1 MERGGYDEEEGDDDQ
16 EPHPKGVGNND
27 GQVVRD
33 LLHSYNN
40 HEDMEP
46 KKITFGEGTTKHAL
60 SIRKGPTISC
70 ISRRKGV
77 MNKLPSPKSLLIKK

>member
-46 KKITFGEGTTKHAL
+46 KKNYL
-60 SIRKGPTISC
+60 W
-70 ISRRKGV
+70 
-77 MNKLPSPKSLLIKK
+77 

>member
-1 MERGGYDEEEGDDDQ
+1 MTPGFISKYVERRGYDEEEGDDDQ

-46 KKITFGEGTTKHAL
+46 KKNYL
-60 SIRKGPTISC
+60 W
-70 ISRRKGV
+70 
-77 MNKLPSPKSLLIKK
+77 